1 MKSSSDALLRA
12 ALGQTQRE
20 PLPADIKSQ
29 IMQQVYR
36 QSSPSPAVI
45 LKPLITGQLWWISGG
60 ILLLLLLLI
69 WWVEQMHTVRALPLA
84 RWFNQPIF
92 GLTSRV
98 CLSLFVLL
106 LVDTYLKRKWPK
118 FGLPT

>member
-1 MKSSSDALLRA
+1 MKSPSDAVLRA

-36 QSSPSPAVI
+36 QSSRPIMATR
-45 LKPLITGQLWWISGG
+45 KPLITGQLWWISGSVLFF
-60 ILLLLLLLI
+60 ILLLIFGL
-69 WWVEQMHTVRALPLA
+69 ERMHTIRALPFL
-84 RWFNQPIF
+84 RGLNQPIF
-92 GLTSRV
+92 GLTSLV

-106 LVDTYLKRKWPK
+106 LLDTYLKKKWPK
-118 FGLPT
+118 FALST